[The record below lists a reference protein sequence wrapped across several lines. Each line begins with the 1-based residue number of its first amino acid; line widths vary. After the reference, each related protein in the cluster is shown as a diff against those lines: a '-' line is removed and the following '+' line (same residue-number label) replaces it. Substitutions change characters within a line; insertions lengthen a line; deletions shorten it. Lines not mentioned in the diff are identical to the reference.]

1 MKIAVGSDDLYDI
14 AKFIV
19 EKLREKG
26 IKIIEVGALREG
38 KYYPWP
44 KVGFEVGELVA
55 KGEADYGIVI
65 CYTGT
70 GVCIATNKVKG
81 VRAALCSDPRTA
93 KYSRMW
99 NDANVLA
106 LSARLVT
113 KILVEEILEEWLKV
127 KEADP
132 SEEENIKMIYEY
144 EIKASSKQS

>member
-1 MKIAVGSDDLYDI
+1 MRVAVGSDDLYDI
-14 AKFIV
+14 VEFIV
-19 EKLREKG
+19 EKLKERGIEV
-26 IKIIEVGALREG
+26 IKIGALKEG

-70 GVCIATNKVKG
+70 GVCIAANKVKG
-81 VRAALCSDPRTA
+81 IRAALCTDAQTA

-99 NDANVLA
+99 NNANVLA

-113 KILVEEILEEWLKV
+113 KILAEEILEEWLKV
-127 KEADP
+127 KEPDQ
-132 SEEENIKMIYEY
+132 SELENIKMIQEY
-144 EIKASSKQS
+144 EETSKTS

>member
-1 MKIAVGSDDLYDI
+1 MRVAVGSDDLYDI
-14 AKFIV
+14 VEFIV
-19 EKLREKG
+19 EKLKERGIEV
-26 IKIIEVGALREG
+26 IKIGALKEE

-70 GVCIATNKVKG
+70 GVCIAANKVKG
-81 VRAALCSDPRTA
+81 IRAALCTDAQTA

-99 NDANVLA
+99 NNANVLA

-113 KILVEEILEEWLKV
+113 KILAEEILEEWLKV
-127 KEADP
+127 KEPDQ
-132 SEEENIKMIYEY
+132 SELENIKMIQEY
-144 EIKASSKQS
+144 EETSKTS